1 MTDPQ
6 NQPLR
11 RQLNL
16 QADRMRAEYLRRGF
30 TRDDYARLAER
41 ADAAMDSARALGV
54 PIESLGALKA
64 SRRVLGSVLTLLND
78 PAAEEVAPTND
89 QVYHA
94 ALRVA
99 RLSRLTGQFKS
110 APEAWKKQVGALFGE
125 LEAQNPEAAQRL
137 VLLEFAGLCR
147 DVGMRVEPSGALG
160 AEIELDDWTM
170 AAVPALTEGPGSIAG
185 AARGGCEALVAM
197 KRPGIV
203 VIDAGSAMP
212 DAPSLRRVGN
222 DETAEI
228 EMQRHVDQF
237 IIDHHDEMASSV
249 DTRFAF
255 AAVIGA
261 VLHSVNVSAGRVN
274 FAGCYRAV
282 NLCEPTDVR
291 MPRLR
296 RFMDRFSKA
305 VTQIR

>member
-1 MTDPQ
+1 
-6 NQPLR
+6 
-11 RQLNL
+11 
-16 QADRMRAEYLRRGF
+16 MRAEYLGRGF
-30 TRDDYARLAER
+30 TRDDYKRLSER
-41 ADAAMDSARALGV
+41 ADEAIESARALGV
-54 PIESLGALKA
+54 PGEALGALKT
-64 SRRVLGSVLTLLND
+64 SRAVLGSVLTLLND
-78 PAAEEVAPTND
+78 PAAESVAPTND

-94 ALRVA
+94 ALQVA
-99 RLSRLTGQFKS
+99 RLSRLTGQFRA
-110 APEAWKKQVGALFGE
+110 APVAWKQQVCALFGE
-125 LEAQNPEAAQRL
+125 LQAEKPEAALRL

-147 DVGMRVEPSGALG
+147 DVGMRIEPSGELG

-170 AAVPALTEGPGSIAG
+170 AAAPALAEGPGSLAG
-185 AARGGCEALVAM
+185 AARAGSQALVSLR
-197 KRPGIV
+197 RPGIV

-222 DETAEI
+222 DETGEI

-237 IIDHHDEMASSV
+237 IIDHHDEMAEAV
-249 DTRFAF
+249 DTQFAF

-274 FAGCYRAV
+274 FAGCYRVV

-305 VTQIR
+305 ICQVR